1 VNFHHRKQRVEH
13 EKHGSHWRFVGGIWP
28 GGSGIPGNYLPSHR
42 DVINVGPFKATVNEE
57 KTIPLPPI
65 LGILA
70 LAGGISLI
78 LVSRKSA

>member
-1 VNFHHRKQRVEH
+1 MKNMVVI
-13 EKHGSHWRFVGGIWP
+13 GGLLAAF
-28 GGSGIPGNYLPSHR
+28 GLVALVYQGFTYTSHR
-42 DVINVGPFKATVNEE
+42 DVIEVGPFKATVNEK

-65 LGILA
+65 LGVLA